1 MKRLLG
7 TIVSVLLVSSY
18 LAENSYA
25 AIKVNSPC
33 KKEGQKKTNTDN
45 KFICSK
51 SGKKLIWKLIDA
63 DKVSNIEPLKT
74 VETNFL
80 NILPPSMGDITTRIE
95 CLKEVCVYSGETP
108 QGSIIVIKALK
119 DVWNS
124 YAASNGLTHISFRST
139 SPSGKVI
146 NYSKNPLPYK
156 YDTTAIPTSEIGI
169 WTIQIAGWI
178 GSQQTEWSS
187 PKSVTVSVL
196 PQSAKSPIN
205 ESTKT
210 KVLPEC
216 SSSEKLALTQ
226 IARLNLP
233 LAQRYSDAQ
242 MELQK
247 LEFDYQL
254 ANVARQI
261 NALNTLDRKIQ
272 EAKMNLDSIGR
283 AMDRLSSQRSDILKK
298 CDPEAQP
305 GNTSSANLQKCT
317 QTQISLMK
325 SLRNQYWNLMR
336 QVDSYRS
343 EISRL
348 QNSISAFT
356 PPAEVARINFAIED
370 QSRYLDQPLTQASLV
385 EKQFKTANSS
395 CLNSGISLD

>member
-1 MKRLLG
+1 MKRFLG
-7 TIVSVLLVSSY
+7 IIVSILLVSSY
-18 LAENSYA
+18 LTENSYA
-25 AIKVNSPC
+25 AIKINSPC
-33 KKEGQKKTNTDN
+33 KKEGQEISSADN
-45 KFICSK
+45 KLICSK
-51 SGKKLIWKLIDA
+51 SGKKLIWKLIDNA
-63 DKVSNIEPLKT
+63 KISNTEPLKT

-95 CLKEVCVYSGETP
+95 CLQEACVYSGETP

-119 DVWNS
+119 DDWNS

-146 NYSKNPLPYK
+146 NYNKNPMPYR
-156 YDTTAIPTSEIGI
+156 YDTTSIRTSEIGI

-187 PKSVTVSVL
+187 PKSVMVSVL

-216 SSSEKLALTQ
+216 TSSEKLALTQ
-226 IARLNLP
+226 IDRQNIP
-233 LAQRYSDAQ
+233 LAQRYSEAQ

-247 LEFDYQL
+247 LDLDYQNASIAGQL
-254 ANVARQI
+254 SQMNKISLKIDQI
-261 NALNTLDRKIQ
+261 KRD
-272 EAKMNLDSIGR
+272 LDS
-283 AMDRLSSQRSDILKK
+283 LSKSIDNLSTKRKNILAK
-298 CDPEAQP
+298 CDPKANSSSA
-305 GNTSSANLQKCT
+305 GNTQLKPCSQNQLSLMRNLQ
-317 QTQISLMK
+317 
-325 SLRNQYWNLMR
+325 NQYWTLMR
-336 QVDSYRS
+336 QADSYRS

-348 QNSISAFT
+348 KESISAFT
-356 PPAEVARINFAIED
+356 PMAEVARINFAIEE
-370 QSRYLDQPLTQASLV
+370 QYRFLNQPLTQASSV
-385 EKQFKTANSS
+385 KKQFETVNSS

>member
-1 MKRLLG
+1 MKRFLG
-7 TIVSVLLVSSY
+7 IIVSVLLVSSY

-33 KKEGQKKTNTDN
+33 KKEGKKITNTDN

-63 DKVSNIEPLKT
+63 DKVSNTEPLKT

-80 NILPPSMGDITTRIE
+80 NILPPSMGDITTEIE
-95 CLKEVCVYSGETP
+95 CLKEVCVYSGEKP
-108 QGSIIVIKALK
+108 QGSIIVIKSLK
-119 DVWNS
+119 EVWNS

-146 NYSKNPLPYK
+146 NYSKNSLPYK
-156 YDTTAIPTSEIGI
+156 YDKTSISTSEIGI

-226 IARLNLP
+226 IDRQNYP
-233 LAQRYSDAQ
+233 LTQRYSEAQ
-242 MELQK
+242 MEFQK
-247 LEFDYQL
+247 LDLDYQNASIAGQLSQMNKISLKIDQIKRDIDSLGKSIDNLSTKRKNIL
-254 ANVARQI
+254 A
-261 NALNTLDRKIQ
+261 
-272 EAKMNLDSIGR
+272 
-283 AMDRLSSQRSDILKK
+283 K
-298 CDPEAQP
+298 CDPKANSSSS
-305 GNTSSANLQKCT
+305 GNTQLKPCSQN
-317 QTQISLMK
+317 QISLMRN
-325 SLRNQYWNLMR
+325 LQNQYWTLMR
-336 QVDSYRS
+336 QADSYRS

-348 QNSISAFT
+348 KESISAFT
-356 PPAEVARINFAIED
+356 PMAEVARINFAIEE
-370 QSRYLDQPLTQASLV
+370 QLRYLDQPLTQASYV
-385 EKQFKTANSS
+385 KKQFETANSS
-395 CLNSGISLD
+395 CLNSGISLE